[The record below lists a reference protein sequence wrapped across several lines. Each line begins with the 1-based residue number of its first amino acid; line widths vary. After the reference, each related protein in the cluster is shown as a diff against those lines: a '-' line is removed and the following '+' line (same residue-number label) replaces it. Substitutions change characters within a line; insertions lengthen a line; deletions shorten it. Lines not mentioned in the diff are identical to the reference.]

1 MTDCINLSRLLNF
14 PWTDLG
20 WFIYQ
25 LEVRIW
31 FWSSAAWPPTLY
43 YLSLSTMYSRSLWRT
58 NTIVFSVLN
67 KPLSPL
73 PPPQGGLIEDLWYLA
88 ILPPQHIYTEADH
101 HCSWETSPHTAGNR
115 LVIFHHLHSILSFSQ
130 STCTVNYAL
139 LQTLPICSLSFAN
152 RNWNLI
158 TFGRKNLQKRTL
170 KYNNCEFVNVWQN
183 SKNKNCAEI
192 TD

>member
-1 MTDCINLSRLLNF
+1 MTDCINLSWLLNF
-14 PWTDLG
+14 PWTGLG

-31 FWSSAAWPPTLY
+31 FWSSAAWPPTFF

-58 NTIVFSVLN
+58 NTIVFSILN
-67 KPLSPL
+67 KPLSP
-73 PPPQGGLIEDLWYLA
+73 PPHPQRGL
-88 ILPPQHIYTEADH
+88 
-101 HCSWETSPHTAGNR
+101 NR
-115 LVIFHHLHSILSFSQ
+115 GFMVSSNFATPTHLHRGRPPLFLRNFTSHSWKPASNFPPLTFNSFITQ
-130 STCTVNYAL
+130 STCTVNHAL
-139 LQTLPICSLSFAN
+139 FQTLPICSLSFAN